1 MTACIECSSPKTKL
15 YRGEDGHFRRECL
28 DCGHVG
34 GPYVSMQGKQ
44 RQDRESEREEEDESD
59 SDQQPGLEEFQS

>member
-34 GPYVSMQGKQ
+34 GPYISMQGKQ
-44 RQDRESEREEEDESD
+44 AQRQERQEIEEESD
-59 SDQQPGLEEFQS
+59 SDQQPGLEEFSS

>member
-1 MTACIECSSPKTKL
+1 MTACIECSSTETKL

-34 GPYVSMQGKQ
+34 GPYISMQGKQ
-44 RQDRESEREEEDESD
+44 AQRQERESEEESD
-59 SDQQPGLEEFQS
+59 DNQQPGLEEFQS